1 MGASVA
7 INRFG
12 ILMIV
17 DCRARTLFAAMTFF
31 RSLRAKRSNQQAENP
46 HDSSFAHGRL
56 PRVLTNARNDR

>member
-1 MGASVA
+1 MGTSVA

-46 HDSSFAHGRL
+46 HDSGFIIRLIAAHSNERSQ
-56 PRVLTNARNDR
+56 